1 MSCIG
6 LTVTRA
12 TLRRGVAHS
21 PICARDFVFV
31 LRRTCRSRL
40 RQPRRLSR
48 CRAADERDAFG
59 QRRALL
65 DEDRV
70 QREKELP
77 IAGMS
82 KRVARSSL
90 LNRIKRLLLQLRQ
103 YIVIPWHHHGKVRT
117 RLFDALSF
125 EMFEKALFSFKYE

>member
-40 RQPRRLSR
+40 RHPRRLSR
-48 CRAADERDAFG
+48 CRATDERNAFG
-59 QRRALL
+59 QRRALP
-65 DEDRV
+65 DEGRIR
-70 QREKELP
+70 REKELRRSQVCRNVP
-77 IAGMS
+77 PD
-82 KRVARSSL
+82 RVYQIEL
-90 LNRIKRLLLQLRQ
+90 
-103 YIVIPWHHHGKVRT
+103 
-117 RLFDALSF
+117 
-125 EMFEKALFSFKYE
+125 